1 MEEKIYK
8 VVLADG
14 VVIDNLRLNGNNL
27 ISKKAIDSSIFE
39 GNCSSVVISDGETNE
54 IHENMELVQITE
66 PVEGEYWFVLREVS
80 EDELARIKMQSDI
93 EYVAMMSGVE
103 L

>member
-1 MEEKIYK
+1 
-8 VVLADG
+8 
-14 VVIDNLRLNGNNL
+14 
-27 ISKKAIDSSIFE
+27 
-39 GNCSSVVISDGETNE
+39 
-54 IHENMELVQITE
+54 MELVQVTE

-80 EDELARIKMQSDI
+80 EDELVRIKMQSDI